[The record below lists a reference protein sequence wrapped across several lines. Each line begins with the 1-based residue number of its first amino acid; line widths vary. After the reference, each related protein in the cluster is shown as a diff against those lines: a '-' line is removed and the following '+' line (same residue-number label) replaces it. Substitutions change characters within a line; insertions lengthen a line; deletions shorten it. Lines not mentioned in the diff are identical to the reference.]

1 MAVCLDIDE
10 IQAGGD
16 NVVEVLVRQ
25 LGLHVSGVVENFLNQ
40 PFDPIHIV
48 EHHFAEFL
56 NKLGI
61 VFSFRGQLDKRF
73 DRREGVSNFMG
84 EAAGDR
90 LKGFQPIRALHERV
104 RAMEVLVQQN
114 GV

>member
-10 IQAGGD
+10 IQARGD

-25 LGLHVSGVVENFLNQ
+25 LRLHISGIVENFLDE
-40 PFDPIHIV
+40 PFDTIHIV

-56 NKLGI
+56 NELRI
-61 VFSFRGQLDKRF
+61 VFSLRGQLDKRL

-84 EAAGDR
+84 EAAR
-90 LKGFQPIRALHERV
+90 HCFQRF
-104 RAMEVLVQQN
+104 
-114 GV
+114 